1 MLLAGASAPSAWRR
15 LAWFVRLIEAFEH
28 LRLRALKDMVSM
40 ASGKMHVEEVDHD
53 AGLVQRLLAAQ
64 FPKWADL
71 PLEPLQSSGTDN
83 ALYRLGGDKVV
94 RLPRIQAAAA
104 QVDKECQWLPKL
116 APLVSLPIPVP
127 LGKGRPGEGFP
138 WSWSVYRWIEGETA
152 TIGRIANLRQAATDM
167 ARFIAT
173 LHGVDSAGGPLPGH
187 HNSFRGVPLATR
199 DAATRAAISN
209 LRGTLDEGA
218 MTAAWDA
225 TLNAPVWNGPP
236 VWIHGD
242 LQAGNVL
249 IQGGRLNA
257 VIDFGCLGVGD
268 PACDL
273 IVAWNLFN
281 AESREVL
288 RAALKVDEATW
299 KRGRGWALSVGL
311 IALPYYEH
319 SNPAL
324 AAASRY
330 AVREVLADSK
340 FNT

>member
-1 MLLAGASAPSAWRR
+1 
-15 LAWFVRLIEAFEH
+15 
-28 LRLRALKDMVSM
+28 LRALKNIVPM
-40 ASGKMHVEEVDHD
+40 ATGRMHVDEVDTD
-53 AGLVQRLLAAQ
+53 TGLVQRLLAAQ
-64 FPKWADL
+64 FPRWAHL
-71 PLEPLQSSGTDN
+71 PLEALQSSGTDN
-83 ALYRLGGDKVV
+83 ALYRLGDDKVV
-94 RLPRIQAAAA
+94 RLPRIQAAAG
-104 QVDKECQWLPKL
+104 QVDKENQWLPRL
-116 APLVSLPIPVP
+116 APLVTLPIPVP
-127 LGKGRPGEGFP
+127 LAKGTPGEGFP

-152 TIGRIANLRQAATDM
+152 AIERIANLSQAATEM
-167 ARFIAT
+167 AQFITA
-173 LHGVDSAGGPLPGH
+173 LHGIDSAGGPPPGH
-187 HNSFRGVPLATR
+187 HNSFRGMPLSSR
-199 DAATRAAISN
+199 DAATRTAIAN
-209 LRGTLDEGA
+209 LRGTLDEAA

-225 TLNAPVWNGPP
+225 AFNAPVWNSPP

-242 LQAGNVL
+242 LQAGNLL

-288 RAALKVDEATW
+288 RAALNVDEATW

-324 AAASRY
+324 AAVSRY

-340 FNT
+340 FDT